1 MIRWRNRG
9 NKYGAVK
16 TVVDGITFDSKA
28 EARRY
33 QELKLLQRGG
43 KIIALKVHPVYPI
56 PNGTLDGVD
65 GHICN
70 VELDFEYFRD
80 DWVFEDVKGQD
91 NALSRLKR
99 KLVEAFYFLKVD
111 VISAGSPASK
121 KNASRP
127 SQPNRQ
133 ESPKRESK

>member
-33 QELKLLQRGG
+33 QELNLLR
-43 KIIALKVHPVYPI
+43 LKGELGPIFVHPRYAIKIKDTPVCEVI
-56 PNGTLDGVD
+56 
-65 GHICN
+65 
-70 VELDFEYFRD
+70 LDFCYYSYPRAEY
-80 DWVFEDVKGQD
+80 VYEDVKGRD

-99 KLVEAFYFLKVD
+99 KLVEAQNGIKVD
-111 VISAGSPASK
+111 VISANTRLK
-121 KNASRP
+121 KH
-127 SQPNRQ
+127 
-133 ESPKRESK
+133 

>member
-33 QELKLLQRGG
+33 QELKLLKQVGAIG
-43 KIIALKVHPVYPI
+43 DINVHPHFPI
-56 PNGTLDGVD
+56 WLD
-65 GHICN
+65 HMKICD
-70 VELDFEYFRD
+70 VVLDFNYFSYDRKRIIY
-80 DWVFEDVKGQD
+80 EDVKGQD

-99 KLVEAFYFLKVD
+99 KLVEAFYTIKVD
-111 VISAGSPASK
+111 VISANTRLK
-121 KNASRP
+121 KR
-127 SQPNRQ
+127 
-133 ESPKRESK
+133 

>member
-33 QELKLLQRGG
+33 QELKLLHKVG
-43 KIIALKVHPVYPI
+43 KITSLHIHPVFPI
-56 PNGTLDGVD
+56 PNGELEGVK

-70 VELDFEYFRD
+70 VELDFQYFRD
-80 DWVFEDVKGQD
+80 DWVFEDVKGRD

-99 KLVEAFYFLKVD
+99 KLVEAFYGIKVD
-111 VISAGSPASK
+111 VISANTRLK
-121 KNASRP
+121 KH
-127 SQPNRQ
+127 
-133 ESPKRESK
+133 

>member
-33 QELKLLQRGG
+33 QELKVLGYSKTDLYIHPKFSISYHG
-43 KIIALKVHPVYPI
+43 KA
-56 PNGTLDGVD
+56 
-65 GHICN
+65 ICF
-70 VELDFEYFRD
+70 VVLDFMYKNKDGEFQY
-80 DWVFEDVKGQD
+80 EDVKGRD

-99 KLVEAFYFLKVD
+99 KLVEAFYDIKVD
-111 VISAGSPASK
+111 VISAGSRAGK

-127 SQPNRQ
+127 SQPSRQ
-133 ESPKRESK
+133 GSPKPDSK